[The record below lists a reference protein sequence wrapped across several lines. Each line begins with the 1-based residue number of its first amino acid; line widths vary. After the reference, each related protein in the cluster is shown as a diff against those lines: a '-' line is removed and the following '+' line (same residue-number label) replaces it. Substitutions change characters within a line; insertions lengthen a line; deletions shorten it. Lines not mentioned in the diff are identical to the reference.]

1 MNNKDKIITF
11 AIIILI
17 SIGGLL
23 CKGYLSDEVY
33 VLNEEE
39 NTSKNTEDTINKND
53 GAENSSFSNSNE
65 ANKSEKDV
73 GVKEITVYISGQVV
87 KEGVVTL
94 SSDKRLADAVEK
106 LGGLTKNADT
116 NNINLAMKLEDEK
129 HYIIPKEGE
138 VIQNNSD
145 STQVP
150 SNQGNNNQANNNQ
163 ANNSSNNATQS
174 DSQGSKININTA
186 DLKQLDDIPGVGEAT
201 ANKILSY
208 RDENGEFKS
217 IEEIK
222 NVNGIG
228 DKKFE
233 NMKDLI
239 CVK

>member
-1 MNNKDKIITF
+1 MNNKGKIITF
-11 AIIILI
+11 AIIVLI

-73 GVKEITVYISGQVV
+73 GVKEITVYISGQVA

-145 STQVP
+145 STQVT
-150 SNQGNNNQANNNQ
+150 SNKD
-163 ANNSSNNATQS
+163 NNSSNNATQS

-186 DLKQLDDIPGVGEAT
+186 DLKQLDNIPGVGEAT

>member
-1 MNNKDKIITF
+1 MNNKGKIITF
-11 AIIILI
+11 AIIVLI

-53 GAENSSFSNSNE
+53 GAENSSSSNSNE
-65 ANKSEKDV
+65 ANKSQKDV
-73 GVKEITVYISGQVV
+73 GVKEITVYISGQVA

-129 HYIIPKEGE
+129 QYIIPKEGE

-145 STQVP
+145 STQVT
-150 SNQGNNNQANNNQ
+150 SNKD
-163 ANNSSNNATQS
+163 NNSSNNATQS

-186 DLKQLDDIPGVGEAT
+186 DLKQLDNIPGVGEAT

>member
-1 MNNKDKIITF
+1 MNNKGKIITF
-11 AIIILI
+11 VIIILI

-39 NTSKNTEDTINKND
+39 NTSKNTEDSIDKND
-53 GAENSSFSNSNE
+53 DVDNSSSSNSNKLT
-65 ANKSEKDV
+65 NKSEKDV
-73 GVKEITVYISGQVV
+73 GVKEITVYISGQVA

-145 STQVP
+145 SSQVT
-150 SNQGNNNQANNNQ
+150 SNKDNNNQ

-233 NMKDLI
+233 NMKELI
-239 CVK
+239 CVN

>member
-1 MNNKDKIITF
+1 MNNKGKIITF
-11 AIIILI
+11 AIIVLI

-145 STQVP
+145 STQVT
-150 SNQGNNNQANNNQ
+150 SNKD
-163 ANNSSNNATQS
+163 NNSSNNATQS

>member
-1 MNNKDKIITF
+1 MNNKGKIITF

-53 GAENSSFSNSNE
+53 GAENSSSSNSNE
-65 ANKSEKDV
+65 DNKSEKDV
-73 GVKEITVYISGQVV
+73 GVKEITVYISGQVA

-145 STQVP
+145 STQVT
-150 SNQGNNNQANNNQ
+150 SNKD
-163 ANNSSNNATQS
+163 NNSSNNATQS

>member
-1 MNNKDKIITF
+1 MNNKGKIITF
-11 AIIILI
+11 VIIILI

-39 NTSKNTEDTINKND
+39 NTSKNTEDIINKND
-53 GAENSSFSNSNE
+53 DVDNSSSSNSNE
-65 ANKSEKDV
+65 ANKLTNKSEKDV
-73 GVKEITVYISGQVV
+73 GVKEITVYISGQVA

-138 VIQNNSD
+138 AIQNNSD
-145 STQVP
+145 STQMT
-150 SNQGNNNQANNNQ
+150 SNKDNNNQ

>member
-1 MNNKDKIITF
+1 MNNKGKIITF

-53 GAENSSFSNSNE
+53 GAENSSSSNSNE

-73 GVKEITVYISGQVV
+73 EVKEITVYISGQVA

-145 STQVP
+145 STQVT
-150 SNQGNNNQANNNQ
+150 SNKD
-163 ANNSSNNATQS
+163 NNSSNNATQS

-186 DLKQLDDIPGVGEAT
+186 DLKQLDNIPGVGEAT

>member
-1 MNNKDKIITF
+1 MNNKGKIITF
-11 AIIILI
+11 VIIILI

-39 NTSKNTEDTINKND
+39 NTSKNTEDSIDKND
-53 GAENSSFSNSNE
+53 DVDNSSSSNSNKLT
-65 ANKSEKDV
+65 NKSEKDI
-73 GVKEITVYISGQVV
+73 GVKEITVYISGQVA

-138 VIQNNSD
+138 AVQNNSD
-145 STQVP
+145 STQVI
-150 SNQGNNNQANNNQ
+150 SNKDNNNQ

-239 CVK
+239 CVN

>member
-1 MNNKDKIITF
+1 MNNKGKIITF

-53 GAENSSFSNSNE
+53 GADNSSSSNSNE

-73 GVKEITVYISGQVV
+73 EVKEITVYISGQVA

-145 STQVP
+145 STQVT
-150 SNQGNNNQANNNQ
+150 SNKD
-163 ANNSSNNATQS
+163 NNSSNNATQS

>member
-1 MNNKDKIITF
+1 MNNKGKIITF
-11 AIIILI
+11 AIIVLI

-39 NTSKNTEDTINKND
+39 NTSKNTENTINKND
-53 GAENSSFSNSNE
+53 GAENSSSSNSNE
-65 ANKSEKDV
+65 ANKSQKDV
-73 GVKEITVYISGQVV
+73 GVKEITVYISGQVA

-145 STQVP
+145 STQVT
-150 SNQGNNNQANNNQ
+150 SNKD
-163 ANNSSNNATQS
+163 NNSSNNATQS

>member
-1 MNNKDKIITF
+1 MNNKGKIITF
-11 AIIILI
+11 AIIVLI

-53 GAENSSFSNSNE
+53 GAENSSSSNSNE
-65 ANKSEKDV
+65 ANKSQKDV
-73 GVKEITVYISGQVV
+73 GVKEITVYISGQVA

-145 STQVP
+145 STQVT
-150 SNQGNNNQANNNQ
+150 SNKGNNN
-163 ANNSSNNATQS
+163 
-174 DSQGSKININTA
+174 QGSKININTA

>member
-1 MNNKDKIITF
+1 MNNKGKIITF
-11 AIIILI
+11 AIIVLI

-53 GAENSSFSNSNE
+53 GAENSSSSNSNK
-65 ANKSEKDV
+65 ANKSQKDV
-73 GVKEITVYISGQVV
+73 GVKEITVYISGQVA

-145 STQVP
+145 STQVT
-150 SNQGNNNQANNNQ
+150 SNKD
-163 ANNSSNNATQS
+163 NNSSNNATQS

-186 DLKQLDDIPGVGEAT
+186 DLKQLDNIPGVGEAT

>member
-1 MNNKDKIITF
+1 MNNKGKIITF
-11 AIIILI
+11 VIIILV

-39 NTSKNTEDTINKND
+39 NTSKNTEDIINKND
-53 GAENSSFSNSNE
+53 DVDNSSSSNSNE
-65 ANKSEKDV
+65 ANKLTNRSEKDV
-73 GVKEITVYISGQVV
+73 GVKEITVYISGQVA

-145 STQVP
+145 STQVT
-150 SNQGNNNQANNNQ
+150 SNKGNNNQ

-239 CVK
+239 CVN

>member
-1 MNNKDKIITF
+1 MNNKGKIITF

-145 STQVP
+145 STQVT

>member
-1 MNNKDKIITF
+1 MNNKGKIITF
-11 AIIILI
+11 AIIVLI

-53 GAENSSFSNSNE
+53 GEENSSSSNSNE

-73 GVKEITVYISGQVV
+73 GVKEITVYISGQVA

-145 STQVP
+145 STQVT
-150 SNQGNNNQANNNQ
+150 SNKD
-163 ANNSSNNATQS
+163 NNSSNNATQS

-186 DLKQLDDIPGVGEAT
+186 DLKQLDNIPGVGEAT

>member
-1 MNNKDKIITF
+1 MNNKGKIITF

-53 GAENSSFSNSNE
+53 GAENSSTSNSNE
-65 ANKSEKDV
+65 ANKSQKDV
-73 GVKEITVYISGQVV
+73 GVKEITVYISGQVA

-145 STQVP
+145 STQVT
-150 SNQGNNNQANNNQ
+150 SNKD
-163 ANNSSNNATQS
+163 NNSSNNATQS

-186 DLKQLDDIPGVGEAT
+186 DLKQLDNIPGVGEAT

>member
-1 MNNKDKIITF
+1 MNNKGKIITF
-11 AIIILI
+11 AIIVLI

-94 SSDKRLADAVEK
+94 SRDKRLADAVEK

-145 STQVP
+145 STQVT
-150 SNQGNNNQANNNQ
+150 SNKD
-163 ANNSSNNATQS
+163 NNSSNNATQS

-186 DLKQLDDIPGVGEAT
+186 DLKQLDNIPGVGEAT

>member
-1 MNNKDKIITF
+1 MAWYRARTY
-11 AIIILI
+11 IL
-17 SIGGLL
+17 
-23 CKGYLSDEVY
+23 
-33 VLNEEE
+33 
-39 NTSKNTEDTINKND
+39 
-53 GAENSSFSNSNE
+53 
-65 ANKSEKDV
+65 
-73 GVKEITVYISGQVV
+73 SGQVA

-138 VIQNNSD
+138 VIENNSD
-145 STQVP
+145 STQVT
-150 SNQGNNNQANNNQ
+150 SNKGNNNQ

>member
-1 MNNKDKIITF
+1 MNNKGKIITF
-11 AIIILI
+11 AIIVLI

-39 NTSKNTEDTINKND
+39 STSKNTEDTINKND
-53 GAENSSFSNSNE
+53 DVENSSSSNSNE
-65 ANKSEKDV
+65 DNKSEKDV
-73 GVKEITVYISGQVV
+73 GVKEITVYISGQVA

-145 STQVP
+145 STQVT
-150 SNQGNNNQANNNQ
+150 SNKD
-163 ANNSSNNATQS
+163 NNSSNNATQS

>member
-1 MNNKDKIITF
+1 MNNKGKIITF
-11 AIIILI
+11 AIIVLI

-53 GAENSSFSNSNE
+53 GAENSSSSNSNE
-65 ANKSEKDV
+65 ANKSQKDV
-73 GVKEITVYISGQVV
+73 GVKEITVYISGQVA

-94 SSDKRLADAVEK
+94 SRDKRLADAVEK

-145 STQVP
+145 STQVT
-150 SNQGNNNQANNNQ
+150 SNKD
-163 ANNSSNNATQS
+163 NNSSNNATQS

>member
-1 MNNKDKIITF
+1 MNNKGKIITF

-145 STQVP
+145 STQVT
-150 SNQGNNNQANNNQ
+150 SNKD
-163 ANNSSNNATQS
+163 NNSSNNATQS

>member
-53 GAENSSFSNSNE
+53 GADNSSSSNSNE

-73 GVKEITVYISGQVV
+73 EVKEITVYISGQVA

-145 STQVP
+145 STQVT
-150 SNQGNNNQANNNQ
+150 SNKD
-163 ANNSSNNATQS
+163 NNSSNNATQS

>member
-1 MNNKDKIITF
+1 MNNKGKIITF
-11 AIIILI
+11 AIIVLI

-53 GAENSSFSNSNE
+53 GAENSSSSNSNE
-65 ANKSEKDV
+65 DNKSEKDV
-73 GVKEITVYISGQVV
+73 GVKEITVYISGQVA

-138 VIQNNSD
+138 LIENNSD
-145 STQVP
+145 STQVT
-150 SNQGNNNQANNNQ
+150 SNKGNNNQ

>member
-1 MNNKDKIITF
+1 MNNKGKIITF
-11 AIIILI
+11 VIIILI

-39 NTSKNTEDTINKND
+39 NTSKNTEDIINKND
-53 GAENSSFSNSNE
+53 DVDNSSSSNSNE
-65 ANKSEKDV
+65 ANKLTNKSEKDV
-73 GVKEITVYISGQVV
+73 GVKEITVYISGQVA

-138 VIQNNSD
+138 AIQNNSD
-145 STQVP
+145 STQMT
-150 SNQGNNNQANNNQ
+150 SNKDNNNQ

-239 CVK
+239 CVN

>member
-1 MNNKDKIITF
+1 MNNKGKIITF
-11 AIIILI
+11 AIIVLI

-53 GAENSSFSNSNE
+53 GAENSSSSNSNE
-65 ANKSEKDV
+65 ANKSQKDV
-73 GVKEITVYISGQVV
+73 GVKEITVYISGQVA

-129 HYIIPKEGE
+129 HYIIPKEDE

-145 STQVP
+145 STQVT
-150 SNQGNNNQANNNQ
+150 SNKD
-163 ANNSSNNATQS
+163 NNSSNNATQS

-186 DLKQLDDIPGVGEAT
+186 DLKQLDNIPGVGEAT

>member
-1 MNNKDKIITF
+1 MNNKGKIITF
-11 AIIILI
+11 AIIVLI

-53 GAENSSFSNSNE
+53 GAENSSSSNSNE
-65 ANKSEKDV
+65 ANKSQKDV
-73 GVKEITVYISGQVV
+73 GVKEITVYISGQVA

-94 SSDKRLADAVEK
+94 SIDKRLADAVEK

-145 STQVP
+145 STQVT
-150 SNQGNNNQANNNQ
+150 SNKD
-163 ANNSSNNATQS
+163 NNSSNNATQS

-186 DLKQLDDIPGVGEAT
+186 DLKQLDNIPGVGEAT